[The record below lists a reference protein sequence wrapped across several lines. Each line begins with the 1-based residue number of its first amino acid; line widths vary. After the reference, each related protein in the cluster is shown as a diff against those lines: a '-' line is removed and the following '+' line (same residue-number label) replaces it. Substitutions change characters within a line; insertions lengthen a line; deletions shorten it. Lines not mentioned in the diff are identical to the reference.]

1 MMGAKRKWWVDDAAH
16 MLHFGGQAFPCDRDV
31 EAALSWREYVL
42 LLSSDT
48 DSLSLWDCEG
58 LVRLTRV
65 GVYPQDMALR
75 EKQVI
80 VCGGADGK
88 IHLLNLPDLTETA
101 EFSVPGM
108 PERICIAEEAAF
120 ILMLLTEPEVHT
132 SLLKL
137 WLPYGQRKE
146 IRGFTGIPEAITA
159 DKSGLWIAVS
169 EGVTRLRWED
179 IGT

>member
-1 MMGAKRKWWVDDAAH
+1 MGAKREWWVDDAAH
-16 MLHFGGQAFPCDRDV
+16 LLHFCGQVFPCDRDV
-31 EAALSWREYVL
+31 EAALSWQEYAL
-42 LLSSDT
+42 LLSADT
-48 DSLSLWDCEG
+48 DSLSLWDDEG

-65 GVYPQDMALR
+65 GVYPQDMALQ
-75 EKQVI
+75 EEQII

-108 PERICIAEEAAF
+108 PERICIAEDAAF
-120 ILMLLTEPEVHT
+120 ILTLLTEPEVHT
-132 SLLKL
+132 VLLRL
-137 WLPYGQRKE
+137 QLPCGQWKQ
-146 IRGFTGIPEAITA
+146 IQAFAGIPEAITA

-179 IGT
+179 IGAQ